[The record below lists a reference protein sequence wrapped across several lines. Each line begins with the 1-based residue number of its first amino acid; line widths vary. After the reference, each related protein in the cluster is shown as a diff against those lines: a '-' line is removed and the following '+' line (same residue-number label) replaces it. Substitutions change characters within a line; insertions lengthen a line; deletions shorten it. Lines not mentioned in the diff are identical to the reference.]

1 MERANSEIHGR
12 KARGSIQ
19 SRVHCRNPLSS
30 QDCSLHRDL
39 TLDLLDRG
47 KAKEEAVEEDQR
59 SERRQVPVG
68 GGGGTASLE
77 IGTASETDGRPVTS
91 GPSDLDRAV
100 KNGSDGRRA
109 I

>member
-1 MERANSEIHGR
+1 MSDVRF
-12 KARGSIQ
+12 
-19 SRVHCRNPLSS
+19 LW
-30 QDCSLHRDL
+30 
-39 TLDLLDRG
+39 
-47 KAKEEAVEEDQR
+47 
-59 SERRQVPVG
+59 G